1 MSPQVNTFLLNGLE
15 ARLEVNEQGE
25 GNWARIM
32 PEKSADGSEA
42 PATDG
47 ASAEPTPTEAADTAK
62 ESGGEALN
70 FNVENVEI
78 SNASV
83 HYNDKSTGQSVT
95 LEDFTVTASN
105 ITLGSEFPLE
115 DRKSVV

>member
-1 MSPQVNTFLLNGLE
+1 MSPQVNTFLLNGLD

-42 PATDG
+42 PAADG
-47 ASAEPTPTEAADTAK
+47 ASAEPAPTETADTA
-62 ESGGEALN
+62 EETGGEALN

-83 HYNDKSTGQSVT
+83 HYNDKSTGQSVKIGRAH
-95 LEDFTVTASN
+95 V
-105 ITLGSEFPLE
+105 
-115 DRKSVV
+115 